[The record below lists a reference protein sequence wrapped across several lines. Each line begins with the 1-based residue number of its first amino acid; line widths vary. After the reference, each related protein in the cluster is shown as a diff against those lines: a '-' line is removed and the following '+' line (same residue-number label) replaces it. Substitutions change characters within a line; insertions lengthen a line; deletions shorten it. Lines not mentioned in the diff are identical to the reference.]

1 MSPTS
6 TFISTPERG
15 LPRSEFAKQ
24 WPALYTVPMRRLGI
38 DLGTVR
44 TGLAIAES
52 EMLVATPL
60 CTVQHASLPE
70 AVKRVS
76 DLVARERVEQAIV
89 GLPLRLDGSEGDAA
103 RRVRHFAQALSRA
116 ARISVRLWDERL
128 STVAAQS
135 SLRVQGVKQHQQ
147 RRVVD
152 QVAATLLLQNYLDH
166 ERSQSG
172 AGQHS
177 DQGDRDDWDPA

>member
-103 RRVRHFAQALSRA
+103 RRVRHFAQALSQA

-128 STVAAQS
+128 STVAAQG
-135 SLRVQGVKQHQQ
+135 SLRAQGVKQHQQ

-166 ERSQSG
+166 VSSQSG
-172 AGQHS
+172 AAQRA
-177 DQGDRDDWDPA
+177 GDHDDWDPA

>member
-15 LPRSEFAKQ
+15 LPRSEFAKHR
-24 WPALYTVPMRRLGI
+24 PALYTVPMRRLGI

-70 AVKRVS
+70 AVQRVGE
-76 DLVARERVEQAIV
+76 LVQRERIQQAIV
-89 GLPLRLDGSEGDAA
+89 GLPLRLDGTEGDAA
-103 RRVRHFAQALSRA
+103 RRVRHFAQALSQTAKIR
-116 ARISVRLWDERL
+116 VRLWDERL
-128 STVAAQS
+128 STVAAQG
-135 SLRVQGVKQHQQ
+135 SLRAQGVKQHEQ

-152 QVAATLLLQNYLDH
+152 QVAATLLLQSFLEH
-166 ERSQSG
+166 VASKQRG
-172 AGQHS
+172 H
-177 DQGDRDDWDPA
+177 RDAEDPGGSA

>member
-15 LPRSEFAKQ
+15 LPPSEFAKQ

-44 TGLAIAES
+44 TGLALAEP

-70 AVKRVS
+70 AVKRVAE
-76 DLVARERVEQAIV
+76 VIAREGIEQAIV

-103 RRVRHFAQALSRA
+103 RRVRYFAQALSQT
-116 ARISVRLWDERL
+116 ARIPVRLWDERL
-128 STVAAQS
+128 STVAAQQ
-135 SLRVQGVKQHQQ
+135 SLRAQGMKQQRQ

-152 QVAATLLLQNYLDH
+152 QVAATLLLQAFLEHLSSQTRAAHH
-166 ERSQSG
+166 EP
-172 AGQHS
+172 
-177 DQGDRDDWDPA
+177 DELDPA